1 MTGKTKLKL
10 KICESCGDCTPL
22 DRTTCLNCKTR
33 EFNVY
38 EIDANL
44 INEIREV

>member
-10 KICESCGDCTPL
+10 KICQSCDDITPL
-22 DRTTCLNCKTR
+22 SRSTCLNCRTR

-38 EIDANL
+38 ELDAKL